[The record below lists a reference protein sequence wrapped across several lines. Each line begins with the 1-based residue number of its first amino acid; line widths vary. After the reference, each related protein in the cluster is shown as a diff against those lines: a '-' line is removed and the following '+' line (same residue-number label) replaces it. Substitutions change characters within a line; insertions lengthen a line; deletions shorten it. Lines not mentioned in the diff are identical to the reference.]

1 MSIRP
6 ARLLAIF
13 ASCAVVGLL
22 VAAGTVT
29 AAVST
34 VSLPAPYTA
43 TALDN
48 GALLLSNASP
58 TSSLSGLRLK
68 PREQTALSPVTVVG
82 DDAAVLGITPLA
94 GGRALILASTGEQAG
109 PWLLS
114 AEGMVERIAL
124 GDPGSAVRRAS
135 YSVVDD
141 VTPMGMAVG
150 RWETSPLDDD
160 AKAGVW
166 MLDASGAELRTRV
179 APPPFPGF
187 PDEVFEDQVVTKSG
201 RIVALAVRD
210 GSRIVARVLE
220 PGASTWSAVQVVDEP
235 AAFSRAL
242 YFKDDAQLAVGR
254 DGAVVAAWS
263 ARDTAAGEVVRL
275 AQLAPGAGSFGA
287 PVTVGPDRDETE
299 LTPVV
304 DPAGDPLVG
313 VRTRSA
319 RGVFADDVLTG
330 GPAGPFTSVGT
341 GLVIEQRNVR
351 GEVLMRRQTTG
362 GTAGWVVRTRRG
374 PGAPAEQRDLN
385 ALLGAGPTE
394 IVDATLDD
402 SGDSGA
408 AWLDGARLLAS
419 RIVPGEA
426 PQTRPITC
434 GASGGQIALSSGR
447 VAALTSGVGGNDA
460 VAFSSVSGWR
470 SIALPAGGD
479 WTLTQGS
486 TGDLVALRSTPAGTT
501 AVLSTAAGSDGQAL
515 PAEGLGCEPAP
526 AGVTLE
532 VTPTAAG
539 DLDVLLR
546 CDRARAC
553 TGALVG
559 FVGSLPLAV
568 RGVHAVAGSEVRRV
582 LRLPA
587 SVRTRVLRGA
597 ARPTV
602 RLYGPWG
609 RVEARGQLNG

>member
-48 GALLLSNASP
+48 GALLLSDASP

-160 AKAGVW
+160 AQAGVW

-220 PGASTWSAVQVVDEP
+220 PGASTWS
-235 AAFSRAL
+235 
-242 YFKDDAQLAVGR
+242 
-254 DGAVVAAWS
+254 
-263 ARDTAAGEVVRL
+263 
-275 AQLAPGAGSFGA
+275 
-287 PVTVGPDRDETE
+287 DETE